1 MVPQRDEIL
10 MNKVDVLVSLE
21 GGTGMSLYVTYRA
34 TNLNVYYEKFFL
46 DKLVILRLTLE
57 M

>member
-1 MVPQRDEIL
+1 MVPERDENL

-21 GGTGMSLYVTYRA
+21 GGTGMSLYVIYRA

-46 DKLVILRLTLE
+46 DKLVILRSTLE